1 MLYFL
6 GHNMLFKSLLITSIS
21 LISFQAFALDYKSC
35 QIKKEKL
42 QQQIAY
48 AKKYNN
54 TNRIKGLEKALARI
68 GQQCAQIKADQS
80 SYSK

>member
-1 MLYFL
+1 
-6 GHNMLFKSLLITSIS
+6 MLFKSLLITSIS
-21 LISFQAFALDYKSC
+21 LISFQAFALDYKSNKN
-35 QIKKEKL
+35 KKEKL
-42 QQQIAY
+42 QQQIVY

-54 TNRIKGLEKALARI
+54 TNRIKGLEKALARV

>member
-1 MLYFL
+1 
-6 GHNMLFKSLLITSIS
+6 MLFKSLLITSIS

-35 QIKKEKL
+35 QKKKKKL
-42 QQQIAY
+42 QQQIVY

-54 TNRIKGLEKALARI
+54 TNRIKGLEKALARV